1 MRTKLEI
8 ENDLRVKRAKYD
20 EMRLALVQRMFDE
33 GARIADLQDEIRN
46 IRDHV
51 RQYGMQLQANKIAYL
66 KDIQPLQEEMVA
78 WERAHAAENK
88 ENRE

>member
-33 GARIADLQDEIRN
+33 GARITLLQDEIRN

-51 RQYGMQLQANKIAYL
+51 RQYDMQLQANKIAYL

-78 WERAHAAENK
+78 WERAHAAENE

>member
-20 EMRLALVQRMFDE
+20 EMQSALLQRMF
-33 GARIADLQDEIRN
+33 GASARIADLQDEIRN

-51 RQYGMQLQANKIAYL
+51 GQYDMQLQANKIAYL
-66 KDIQPLQEEMVA
+66 KDIQPLQEEMVE
-78 WERAHAAENK
+78 WKRAHAAEE

>member
-20 EMRLALVQRMFDE
+20 EMQLALRQRMFDE

-51 RQYGMQLQANKIAYL
+51 RQYDMQLQANKIAYL

-78 WERAHAAENK
+78 WERAHAAEDE